1 MMQKRNF
8 WTFILAFLFAISAFA
23 ADDDPQSKAYY
34 HFLMGAMKEST
45 RQYSVAID
53 EYKEALKYD
62 PDASEIFSR
71 LAYLY
76 IQTNRMEE
84 AIAEAQK
91 AIQKNPDN
99 KEAHR
104 MLGQI
109 HMEQAY
115 VSEDNK
121 DDLKA
126 AITEFNEVHRID
138 PDDDGAMLS

>member
-8 WTFILAFLFAISAFA
+8 LSFVLMFLFAASAFA
-23 ADDDPQSKAYY
+23 AEDDLQAKAYY
-34 HFLMGAMKEST
+34 HFLMAAMKETS
-45 RQYSVAID
+45 RQYSAAID

-76 IQTNRMEE
+76 IQTNRIDE
-84 AIAEAQK
+84 AIGEAQK

-109 HMEQAY
+109 HMEQVY

-126 AITEFNEVHRID
+126 AIWNLMKSIELIPRMTLHC
-138 PDDDGAMLS
+138 